1 MKYTNM
7 SRLTFTHKQFTVNTF
22 QIHNFK
28 KIHGQSNSKIFFEV
42 LLSCVS
48 DFDSKKCVI
57 LAPTIELFWK
67 STSDTH
73 DNKTS
78 KKIMEFDC
86 PWIFFEI
93 VDLEGVDGEL
103 SVDES

>member
-7 SRLTFTHKQFTVNTF
+7 SRLTFVHKQFTVNTF

-48 DFDSKKCVI
+48 DVDFQKS
-57 LAPTIELFWK
+57 TIVGAKITHFLE

-78 KKIMEFDC
+78 KKILEFDC
-86 PWIFFEI
+86 PWI
-93 VDLEGVDGEL
+93 
-103 SVDES
+103 